1 MRAHSSRR
9 LAGRLLLLAVL
20 AMVVATTVVAPA
32 SPAPVFRP
40 SSLLLA
46 VSGTH
51 NFGVAGTW
59 AVSGNATIISKLYPG
74 DPCRLLVA
82 VPTDPCR
89 VLTIASV
96 VRASNNGGA
105 SSCLFTGST
114 SRAVPVTDTQ
124 TTVDAVVTPTI
135 AAAPQEPCAPLAAF
149 SIRYVVGF
157 AGDGTIT
164 SATATTEPVT

>member
-1 MRAHSSRR
+1 MRTRVSRRR

-20 AMVVATTVVAPA
+20 AVLVSAAVAAPA
-32 SPAPVFRP
+32 APAPVFRP

-59 AVSGNATIISKLYPG
+59 AVSGNATISSKLYPI
-74 DPCRLLVA
+74 DPCRVLVA
-82 VPTDPCR
+82 FPVDPCR

-96 VRASNNGGA
+96 VTASLGGN
-105 SSCLFTGST
+105 SCRFTGAT
-114 SRAVPVTDTQ
+114 SKAVAVTDTQ
-124 TTVDAVVTPTI
+124 TTVDAIVVPGNPLFPTD
-135 AAAPQEPCAPLAAF
+135 PCAPLAPFA
-149 SIRYVVGF
+149 IRYVVGF

-164 SATATTEPVT
+164 SATASTEPVT